1 MGSAPDHVTQ
11 PERLTLSIPS
21 HPRYLRVVRNFL
33 SSLLAELGF
42 SHQTCMGMVLAVNE
56 AYANV
61 IEHCY
66 QGDVTQRVDLAVV
79 IEPAVITIEMRD
91 YGAQPDPACIEPRDL
106 QDVRPGGLG
115 THFMRAIMDD
125 ITYDLSSGTGTVL
138 RMSKR
143 RSLPCTSP

>member
-1 MGSAPDHVTQ
+1 MSSTPEQVTQ
-11 PERLTLSIPS
+11 PERLTLSVPS
-21 HPRYLRVVRNFL
+21 HPRYLRVVRDFL
-33 SSLLAELGF
+33 TSLLSELGF
-42 SHQTCMGMVLAVNE
+42 SREDLLGMVLAVNE

-66 QGDVTQRVDLAVV
+66 QGDVTQRVDFAVV
-79 IEPAVITIEMRD
+79 IAPEVITIEMRD
-91 YGAQPDPACIEPRDL
+91 YGTPPDPACLEPRDL

-115 THFMRAIMDD
+115 THFMRSIMDA
-125 ITYDLSSGTGTVL
+125 ITFDLSSGTGTVL

>member
-1 MGSAPDHVTQ
+1 MGSAPDHMAQ

-21 HPRYLRVVRNFL
+21 HPRYLRVVRDFL
-33 SSLLAELGF
+33 TSLLSELGF
-42 SHQTCMGMVLAVNE
+42 SHQDRMGMVLAVNE

-91 YGAQPDPACIEPRDL
+91 YGVPPDPAYIEPRDL
-106 QDVRPGGLG
+106 QDVRPRGLG
-115 THFMRAIMDD
+115 THFMRSIMDD
-125 ITYDLSSGTGTVL
+125 ITYDLSSGAGTVL

>member
-1 MGSAPDHVTQ
+1 MGSAPDHMTE

-21 HPRYLRVVRNFL
+21 HPRYLRVVREFL
-33 SSLLAELGF
+33 TSLLAELGF
-42 SHQTCMGMVLAVNE
+42 NRQDRMGMVLAVNE

-66 QGDVTQRVDLAVV
+66 QGDVTQRVDFTVV
-79 IEPAVITIEMRD
+79 IEPEVVTIEMRD
-91 YGAQPDPACIEPRDL
+91 YGTQSDPECIAPRDL

-115 THFMRAIMDD
+115 THFMRSIMDH

-143 RSLPCTSP
+143 RSLPCTSR